1 MLVGGREYR
10 NSMFNHQAHAVRKHV
25 QRLLPLPSPPSPFG
39 TPDQPPLIVKFDR
52 FDRGQDLHGAEVE
65 PPVFFALGSH
75 ASGWFQQR
83 VVSHPTFSCQVKH
96 GAEKLPYYTVDLH
109 MEYAMACRKRSRKE
123 RDEEARIVWW
133 GSNSVS
139 HRLR

>member
-1 MLVGGREYR
+1 MDLKS
-10 NSMFNHQAHAVRKHV
+10 N
-25 QRLLPLPSPPSPFG
+25 PPHF
-39 TPDQPPLIVKFDR
+39 
-52 FDRGQDLHGAEVE
+52 LHLA
-65 PPVFFALGSH
+65 H

-133 GSNSVS
+133 VLAQAQAAYHTDCADLSC
-139 HRLR
+139 R